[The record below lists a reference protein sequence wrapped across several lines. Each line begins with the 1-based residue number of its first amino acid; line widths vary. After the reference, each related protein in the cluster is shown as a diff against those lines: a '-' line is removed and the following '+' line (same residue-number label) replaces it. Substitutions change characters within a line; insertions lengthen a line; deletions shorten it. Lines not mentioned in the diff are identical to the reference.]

1 MLWRNAECYAEVVRP
16 KLRGRT
22 SAVQKLK
29 YLGDKLTAQWK
40 AVEAWS
46 RADLLRAVSVMVV
59 IAGWAV
65 ALIWLTYFIRF
76 SSAYSVV
83 FGAESTEHVVNAKA
97 AWGQLGDFV
106 GGTLNPLLSGLTLV
120 GLVFTILLQHEA
132 MMRVQSDGNKNIASM
147 KEQSELSLI
156 GARLQALTA
165 ALDVITEMHRQA
177 VLACDPSVVELL
189 SKKERLA
196 SDILEI
202 NEALKN
208 RAA

>member
-1 MLWRNAECYAEVVRP
+1 M
-16 KLRGRT
+16 
-22 SAVQKLK
+22 
-29 YLGDKLTAQWK
+29 AQWK

-65 ALIWLTYFIRF
+65 ALVWLAYFLRF
-76 SSAYSVV
+76 GSAYSVV
-83 FGAESTEHVVNAKA
+83 FGTESAAQVVNAKA

-106 GGTLNPLLSGLTLV
+106 GGTLNPLLSALTLV

-177 VLACDPSVVELL
+177 ALACDRSAVELL

-196 SDILEI
+196 SEILEI
-202 NEALKN
+202 NEHLKN